1 MSQIDAAS
9 IVANCYVNEP
19 HDVIWNNKVPQT
31 ANDAKPNIAP
41 PGTRKG
47 CSRSPFSRRS
57 RSRACSTTPARG
69 CGRSAS
75 PSYRAV
81 ARGARVLAEAFGDSG
96 ERREPLGA
104 LSRSSSRRRV
114 ALYRAVASPRSIG
127 HAVASRRIISRA
139 IPNRECRHP
148 SPARSRSFVVVRV
161 PPLGLGGP
169 APDEPPHGEL
179 RRRR

>member
-1 MSQIDAAS
+1 MKFWISRCVVIYCNKMS
-9 IVANCYVNEP
+9 
-19 HDVIWNNKVPQT
+19 QT
-31 ANDAKPNIAP
+31 ANGANSRRTISAP
-41 PGTRKG
+41 TG

-57 RSRACSTTPARG
+57 RSRTRSTARG

-148 SPARSRSFVVVRV
+148 SPARSRSFAIVRV